1 MGASGCATVCA
12 AIEPHTA
19 LAPGT
24 DVEVAA
30 APQTEREMLQVVRNQ
45 MMDDEAEV
53 PWDAVH
59 SFWRSRRSRWRQV
72 KPDIRPTN
80 VLDAARTSK

>member
-1 MGASGCATVCA
+1 MGAANEPSA
-12 AIEPHTA
+12 ARS
-19 LAPGT
+19 PGT
-24 DVEVAA
+24 EAA
-30 APQTEREMLQVVRNQ
+30 AGDPPQTEREMLQVVRGQ

-72 KPDIRPTN
+72 STC
-80 VLDAARTSK
+80 

>member
-1 MGASGCATVCA
+1 MSHDAATLSEQAVARTAPSEPSSAALSPGKEAAASG
-12 AIEPHTA
+12 P
-19 LAPGT
+19 
-24 DVEVAA
+24 
-30 APQTEREMLQVVRNQ
+30 PQTEREMLQVVRCQ

-72 KPDIRPTN
+72 ICCW
-80 VLDAARTSK
+80 LYQLW

>member
-1 MGASGCATVCA
+1 
-12 AIEPHTA
+12 
-19 LAPGT
+19 
-24 DVEVAA
+24 
-30 APQTEREMLQVVRNQ
+30 MLQVVRSQ

-72 KPDIRPTN
+72 KPHGCARAW
-80 VLDAARTSK
+80 LDVPRIGTWRKSTRLAAL

>member
-1 MGASGCATVCA
+1 MTSR
-12 AIEPHTA
+12 
-19 LAPGT
+19 LLR
-24 DVEVAA
+24 AA
-30 APQTEREMLQVVRNQ
+30 AGEPSPALLPVKEAATGPPQTEREMLQVVRCQ

-72 KPDIRPTN
+72 TTCH
-80 VLDAARTSK
+80 LQ